1 MWSWR
6 GRGTSWSIVPE
17 RRRRSC
23 LECSPSWAASSR
35 PPRPAPRQPR
45 AGAAGSFA
53 ARPSSPPNLHGII
66 RYSSNVE
73 HDLTRSL
80 APAGGG
86 DGSVAGGG
94 HQPVAAVPGA
104 LPPPQGGA
112 GAGVAGGSLSA
123 LPLLL
128 GGSRWRPIVW
138 GCPLLAWLA
147 AGPRCRRAPPLPG
160 RGWAPEGCVN
170 RASWRSS
177 THASL

>member
-66 RYSSNVE
+66 RYGSNVE
-73 HDLTRSL
+73 RDLTRSL

-94 HQPVAAVPGA
+94 HQPVAALPGA
-104 LPPPQGGA
+104 VPPPQGGA
-112 GAGVAGGSLSA
+112 RAGVARAEATTTHGGGGGAGVVTAEATPATPQAGAGTGEAGG
-123 LPLLL
+123 
-128 GGSRWRPIVW
+128 
-138 GCPLLAWLA
+138 
-147 AGPRCRRAPPLPG
+147 
-160 RGWAPEGCVN
+160 
-170 RASWRSS
+170 
-177 THASL
+177 